1 MDAMSNVVRTT
12 ASKYGATLIEA
23 LIATDDD
30 EWSGPDR
37 LAARVL
43 RSRLA
48 QRRSR
53 HARASRRS

>member
-1 MDAMSNVVRTT
+1 MDAMGNLVRTT
-12 ASKYGATLIEA
+12 ASKYGATLIDV
-23 LIATDDD
+23 LIATDED
-30 EWSGPDR
+30 EWSELDR

-53 HARASRRS
+53 HARAPRG